1 MAETWVLNEQL
12 DPVLQLSK
20 TTISFTSNGKTYAA
34 ISFQNRKLVYYTNP
48 YSSSG
53 TSAYTPQ
60 GASANWSNDAFRTIT
75 FDSTPTGAL
84 LSWLQENG
92 TKQGGSEP
100 DTPTSSRH
108 VCLIDGT
115 GYSIKQGKPL
125 IAGTAYT
132 LKKGRVLIDGTGYD
146 IDVSK
151 KYTVT
156 ITGTIH
162 VGYPEKNDGL
172 GSYCKVGN
180 DKYTTPVTVEAEP
193 GTKIV
198 VQAGS
203 ADVYGSYSIYA
214 YVYLNGSIVARGQD
228 TPSVGIGAKYEFEL
242 NADATIDFKSATR
255 NGTKYN
261 TAYITT

>member
-1 MAETWVLNEQL
+1 MAETWVLN
-12 DPVLQLSK
+12 S
-20 TTISFTSNGKTYAA
+20 TITGNGEFTADFTSNGK
-34 ISFQNRKLVYYTNP
+34 SFYSIAV
-48 YSSSG
+48 SSSI
-53 TSAYTPQ
+53 TSYGEKMGGNVIVYTRSS
-60 GASANWSNDAFRTIT
+60 GWSNEAYRTIV
-75 FDSTPTGAL
+75 FDTSPSGDL
-84 LSWLQENG
+84 LTWLQANG

-242 NADATIDFKSATR
+242 NADATIDFKSTTR